1 MAKKVNNNDK
11 RINYKIERIRTP
23 MSREK
28 LNDLYKE
35 LKSEDDYV
43 NYHLDLIE
51 DTHNRYMITIMNDDS
66 TSPIKNSDETKSYG
80 FMKPSEALEFVT
92 NYIDEGRTNSKP
104 KAVMQNGY
112 SKRSAD
118 KYKELVEYEREEGK
132 VVNSF
137 TKPTFEDIMDNVYVN
152 TYNGSTYHLPDEELP
167 DDLREDV
174 GVIIPGLIDTREE
187 YFEFVKRLKDRGRN
201 GLGRSIYER
210 YEDYEE
216 AVDIIEQ
223 YKQALYDKYGGK
235 EEFFY
240 AKDLGGMF
248 GAYEYF
254 PTVKP
259 RFKKTAR
266 NIKMDRGINLNEL
279 ALVTDMGKRIR
290 EELDEE
296 IDQIEVNH
304 EYTLYENTPPKFKD
318 LPDDLKLFYKNDKN
332 DINGFTHTKRFKSIE
347 DYAQELIR
355 SKDSDKQM
363 EGYRILEGIA
373 NDILANQP
381 LYHSDFVDVI
391 DSDDLSINALISQY
405 QYDKLLHE
413 TDYNV
418 DYVDE
423 MIGTVESEKAF
434 RKFVEEQIIAEH
446 GYDINNPMDKTRVKD
461 MVDYASK
468 YVFDTGFRRMEDEKS
483 KVNSAGEVLYR
494 NNKQIGFG
502 KEEDRSKVKSNES
515 KLQAYVREIGNL
527 AKDSLNRMNSNA
539 DVVSRQQGE
548 STIDIHECTGYQTL
562 DAVNG
567 SFTLEP
573 TPTALLKYMKN
584 NEMLAKKI
592 YEISSDRKVDN
603 MFSER
608 TNIDDFVN
616 EAKTVSKPMIT
627 GNMIDKSLQSNRKG
641 GR

>member
-51 DTHNRYMITIMNDDS
+51 DTHNRYMITVMNDDS

-92 NYIDEGRTNSKP
+92 NYIDEGKTNSKP

-332 DINGFTHTKRFKSIE
+332 DINGFTHTKNFKSIE

-363 EGYRILEGIA
+363 EGYRILEGIR

-391 DSDDLSINALISQY
+391 DSDDLSINALMSQY

-502 KEEDRSKVKSNES
+502 KEEDRTKVKSNES

>member
-1 MAKKVNNNDK
+1 MAKKVNSNDK

-332 DINGFTHTKRFKSIE
+332 DINGFTHTKNFKSIE

-363 EGYRILEGIA
+363 EGYRILEGIR

-391 DSDDLSINALISQY
+391 DSDDLSINALMSQY

-468 YVFDTGFRRMEDEKS
+468 YVFDTGFRKMEDEKS

-494 NNKQIGFG
+494 NNKEIGFG
-502 KEEDRSKVKSNES
+502 KEADRTKVKSNES

-592 YEISSDRKVDN
+592 YEISSDRKVNN

>member
-66 TSPIKNSDETKSYG
+66 TSPIKNADETKSYG

-132 VVNSF
+132 VINSF

-332 DINGFTHTKRFKSIE
+332 DINGFTHTKNFKSIE

-363 EGYRILEGIA
+363 EGYRILEGIR

-391 DSDDLSINALISQY
+391 DSDDLSINALMSQY

-494 NNKQIGFG
+494 NNKEIGFG
-502 KEEDRSKVKSNES
+502 KEADRTKVKSNES

>member
-332 DINGFTHTKRFKSIE
+332 DINGFTHTKNFKSIE

-363 EGYRILEGIA
+363 EGYRILEGIR

-391 DSDDLSINALISQY
+391 DSDDLSINALMSQY

-502 KEEDRSKVKSNES
+502 KEEDRTKVKSNES

-592 YEISSDRKVDN
+592 YEISSDRKVNN

>member
-332 DINGFTHTKRFKSIE
+332 DINGFTHTKNFKSIE

-363 EGYRILEGIA
+363 EGYRILEGIR

-391 DSDDLSINALISQY
+391 DSDDLSVNALMSQY

-494 NNKQIGFG
+494 NNKEIGFG
-502 KEEDRSKVKSNES
+502 KEADRTKVKSNES

>member
-248 GAYEYF
+248 GAYEYY

-363 EGYRILEGIA
+363 EGYRILEGIR

-391 DSDDLSINALISQY
+391 DSDDLSINALMSQY

-468 YVFDTGFRRMEDEKS
+468 YVFDTGFRKMEDEKS

>member
-132 VVNSF
+132 VINSF

-332 DINGFTHTKRFKSIE
+332 DINGFTHTKNFKSIE

-363 EGYRILEGIA
+363 EGYRILEGIR

-391 DSDDLSINALISQY
+391 DSDDLSINALMSQY

-494 NNKQIGFG
+494 NNKEIGFG
-502 KEEDRSKVKSNES
+502 KEADRTKVKSNES

-562 DAVNG
+562 DVVNG

-592 YEISSDRKVDN
+592 YEISSDRKVNN

>member
-332 DINGFTHTKRFKSIE
+332 DINGFTHTKNFKSIE

-363 EGYRILEGIA
+363 EGYRILEGIR

-423 MIGTVESEKAF
+423 MIGTEESEKAF

-502 KEEDRSKVKSNES
+502 KEEDRTKVKSNES

>member
-28 LNDLYKE
+28 LNELYKE

-332 DINGFTHTKRFKSIE
+332 DINGFTHTKNFKSIE

-363 EGYRILEGIA
+363 EGYRILEGIR

-391 DSDDLSINALISQY
+391 DSDDLSINALMSQY

-483 KVNSAGEVLYR
+483 KVNSVGEVLYR
-494 NNKQIGFG
+494 NNKEIGFG
-502 KEEDRSKVKSNES
+502 KEADRTKVKSNES

>member
-132 VVNSF
+132 VINSF

-332 DINGFTHTKRFKSIE
+332 DINGFTHTKNFKSIE

-363 EGYRILEGIA
+363 EGYRILEGIR

-391 DSDDLSINALISQY
+391 DSDDLSINALMSQY

>member
-223 YKQALYDKYGGK
+223 YKQAIYDKYGGK

-332 DINGFTHTKRFKSIE
+332 DINGFTHTKNFKSIE

-363 EGYRILEGIA
+363 EGYRILEGIR

-391 DSDDLSINALISQY
+391 DSDDLSINALMSQY

-502 KEEDRSKVKSNES
+502 KEEDRTKVKSNES

-592 YEISSDRKVDN
+592 YEISSDRKVNN

>member
-332 DINGFTHTKRFKSIE
+332 DINGFTHTKNFKSIE

-363 EGYRILEGIA
+363 EGYRILEGIR

-391 DSDDLSINALISQY
+391 DSDDLSINALMSQY

-468 YVFDTGFRRMEDEKS
+468 YVFDTGFRKMEDEKS

-502 KEEDRSKVKSNES
+502 KEEDRTKVKSNES

-592 YEISSDRKVDN
+592 YELSSDRKVDN

>member
-332 DINGFTHTKRFKSIE
+332 DINGFTHTKNFKSIE

-363 EGYRILEGIA
+363 EGYRILEGIR

-391 DSDDLSINALISQY
+391 DSDDLSINALMSQY

-502 KEEDRSKVKSNES
+502 KEEDRTKVKSNES

-616 EAKTVSKPMIT
+616 EAKTASKPMIT

>member
-363 EGYRILEGIA
+363 EGYRILEGIR

-418 DYVDE
+418 NYVDV
-423 MIGTVESEKAF
+423 MIGTEESEKAF

-468 YVFDTGFRRMEDEKS
+468 YVFDTGFRKMEDEKS

>member
-1 MAKKVNNNDK
+1 MAKKVNSNDK

-332 DINGFTHTKRFKSIE
+332 DINGFTHTKNFKSIE

-363 EGYRILEGIA
+363 EGYRILEGIR

-391 DSDDLSINALISQY
+391 DSDDLSINALMSQY

>member
-332 DINGFTHTKRFKSIE
+332 DINGFTHTKNFKSIE

-363 EGYRILEGIA
+363 EGYRILEGIR

-391 DSDDLSINALISQY
+391 DSDDLSINALMSQY

-423 MIGTVESEKAF
+423 MIGTTESEKAF

-502 KEEDRSKVKSNES
+502 KEEDRTKVKSNES

-562 DAVNG
+562 DTVNG

-592 YEISSDRKVDN
+592 YEISSDRKVNN

>member
-248 GAYEYF
+248 GAYEYY

-332 DINGFTHTKRFKSIE
+332 DINGFTHTKNFKSIE

-363 EGYRILEGIA
+363 EGYRILEGIR

-391 DSDDLSINALISQY
+391 DSDDLSINALMSQY

>member
-28 LNDLYKE
+28 LNELYKE

-332 DINGFTHTKRFKSIE
+332 DINGFTHTKNFKSIE

-363 EGYRILEGIA
+363 EGYRILEGIR

-391 DSDDLSINALISQY
+391 DSDDLSINALMSQY

>member
-1 MAKKVNNNDK
+1 MAKKINNNDK

-332 DINGFTHTKRFKSIE
+332 DINGFTHTKNFKSIE

-363 EGYRILEGIA
+363 EGYRILEGIR

-391 DSDDLSINALISQY
+391 DSDDLSINALMSQY

-468 YVFDTGFRRMEDEKS
+468 YVFDTGFRKMEDEKS

-494 NNKQIGFG
+494 NNKEIGFG
-502 KEEDRSKVKSNES
+502 KEADRTKVKSNES

-548 STIDIHECTGYQTL
+548 STIDIHECTGYQTI

>member
-132 VVNSF
+132 VINSF

-332 DINGFTHTKRFKSIE
+332 DINGFTHTKNFKSIE

-363 EGYRILEGIA
+363 EGYRILEGIR

-391 DSDDLSINALISQY
+391 DSDDLSINALMSQY

-418 DYVDE
+418 DYVDG
-423 MIGTVESEKAF
+423 MIGTEESEKAF

>member
-1 MAKKVNNNDK
+1 MAKKVNSNDK

-332 DINGFTHTKRFKSIE
+332 DINGFTHTKNFKSIE

-363 EGYRILEGIA
+363 EGYRILEGIR

-391 DSDDLSINALISQY
+391 DSDDLSINALMSQY

-494 NNKQIGFG
+494 NNKEIGFG
-502 KEEDRSKVKSNES
+502 KEADRTKVKSNES

>member
-92 NYIDEGRTNSKP
+92 NYIDEGKTNSKP

-332 DINGFTHTKRFKSIE
+332 DINGFTHTKNFKSIE

-391 DSDDLSINALISQY
+391 DSDDLSINALMSQY

>member
-468 YVFDTGFRRMEDEKS
+468 YVFDNGFRRMEDEKS

-502 KEEDRSKVKSNES
+502 KEEDRTKVKSNES

>member
-51 DTHNRYMITIMNDDS
+51 ETHNRYMITIMNDDS

-332 DINGFTHTKRFKSIE
+332 DINGFTHTKNFKSIE

-363 EGYRILEGIA
+363 EGYRILEGIR

-391 DSDDLSINALISQY
+391 DSDDLSINALMSQY

-502 KEEDRSKVKSNES
+502 KEEDRTKVKSNES

>member
-1 MAKKVNNNDK
+1 MAKKVNSNDK

-332 DINGFTHTKRFKSIE
+332 DINGFTHTKNFKSIE

-363 EGYRILEGIA
+363 EGYRILEGIR

-391 DSDDLSINALISQY
+391 DSDDLSINALMSQY

-502 KEEDRSKVKSNES
+502 KEEDRTKVKSNES

-592 YEISSDRKVDN
+592 YELSSDRKVDN

>member
-332 DINGFTHTKRFKSIE
+332 DINGFTHTKNFKSIE

-363 EGYRILEGIA
+363 EGYRILEGIR

-391 DSDDLSINALISQY
+391 DSDDLSINALMSQY

-494 NNKQIGFG
+494 NNKEIGFG
-502 KEEDRSKVKSNES
+502 KEADRTKVKSNES

>member
-1 MAKKVNNNDK
+1 MAKKVNSNDK

-28 LNDLYKE
+28 LNELYKE

-66 TSPIKNSDETKSYG
+66 KSPIKNSDETRSYG
-80 FMKPSEALEFVT
+80 FMKPSEALEFIT

-118 KYKELVEYEREEGK
+118 KYKELVEYEKEEGR
-132 VVNSF
+132 VINNF
-137 TKPTFEDIMDNVYVN
+137 TKLTFDDIMDNIYVN
-152 TYNGSTYHLPDEELP
+152 AYNGSTYHLPDEELP

-248 GAYEYF
+248 GAYEYY

-296 IDQIEVNH
+296 INQIEVNH
-304 EYTLYENTPPKFKD
+304 EYTLYDNTPPKFKD

-332 DINGFTHTKRFKSIE
+332 DINGFTHTKNFKSIE

-355 SKDSDKQM
+355 SKDSEKQM
-363 EGYRILEGIA
+363 EGYRIIEGIK
-373 NDILANQP
+373 NDILASQP
-381 LYHSDFVDVI
+381 LYYSDFVDVV
-391 DSDDLSINALISQY
+391 DSDDLSINALINQY

-413 TDYNV
+413 TGYNV
-418 DYVDE
+418 DYADE
-423 MIGTVESEKAF
+423 MIGTIESEKAF
-434 RKFVEEQIIAEH
+434 RKFVEEQLIAEH

-468 YVFDTGFRRMEDEKS
+468 YVFDSGFRRMEDEKA

-494 NNKQIGFG
+494 NNKQVGFG
-502 KEEDRSKVKSNES
+502 KEEDRAKVKSNES

-527 AKDSLNRMNSNA
+527 AKSSLDRMNSNA
-539 DVVSRQQGE
+539 DIVSNQGE

-573 TPTALLKYMKN
+573 TATALLKYMKN

-592 YEISSDRKVDN
+592 YELSSDRNVGN

-616 EAKTVSKPMIT
+616 EAKTTSKPMIT
-627 GNMIDKSLQSNRKG
+627 GKMISKSLQSNRRG

>member
-132 VVNSF
+132 MVNSF

-332 DINGFTHTKRFKSIE
+332 DINGFTHTKNFKSIE

-363 EGYRILEGIA
+363 EGYRILEGIR

-391 DSDDLSINALISQY
+391 DSDDLSINALMSQY

>member
-216 AVDIIEQ
+216 AVDIIDQ

-332 DINGFTHTKRFKSIE
+332 DINGFTHTKNFKSIE

-363 EGYRILEGIA
+363 EGYRILEGIR

-391 DSDDLSINALISQY
+391 DSDDLSINALMSQY

-494 NNKQIGFG
+494 NNKEIGFG
-502 KEEDRSKVKSNES
+502 KEEDRTKVKSNES

>member
-112 SKRSAD
+112 SKRSTD

-332 DINGFTHTKRFKSIE
+332 DINGFTHTKNFKSIE

-363 EGYRILEGIA
+363 EGYRILEGIR

-391 DSDDLSINALISQY
+391 DSDDLSINALMSQY

-494 NNKQIGFG
+494 NNKEIGFG
-502 KEEDRSKVKSNES
+502 KEADRTKVKSNES

>member
-132 VVNSF
+132 VINSF

-332 DINGFTHTKRFKSIE
+332 DINGFTHTKNFKSIE

-363 EGYRILEGIA
+363 EGYRILEGIR

-391 DSDDLSINALISQY
+391 DSDDLSINALMSQY

-434 RKFVEEQIIAEH
+434 RKFVEEQIITEH

-494 NNKQIGFG
+494 NNKEIGFG
-502 KEEDRSKVKSNES
+502 KEADRTKVKSNES

>member
-66 TSPIKNSDETKSYG
+66 TSPIKKSDETKSYG

-332 DINGFTHTKRFKSIE
+332 DINGFTHTKNFKSIE

-363 EGYRILEGIA
+363 EGYRILEGIR

-391 DSDDLSINALISQY
+391 DSDDLSINALMSQY

>member
-66 TSPIKNSDETKSYG
+66 KSPIKNSDETKSYG

-266 NIKMDRGINLNEL
+266 NIKMDKGINLNEL

-296 IDQIEVNH
+296 INQIEVNH

-332 DINGFTHTKRFKSIE
+332 DINGFTHTKNFKSIE

-363 EGYRILEGIA
+363 EGYRILEGIR

-391 DSDDLSINALISQY
+391 DSDDLSINALMSQY

-494 NNKQIGFG
+494 NNKEIGFG
-502 KEEDRSKVKSNES
+502 KEEDRTKVKSNES

>member
-1 MAKKVNNNDK
+1 MAKKINNNDK

-332 DINGFTHTKRFKSIE
+332 DINGFTHTKNFKSIE

-363 EGYRILEGIA
+363 EGYRILEGIR

-391 DSDDLSINALISQY
+391 DSDDLSINALMSQY

-494 NNKQIGFG
+494 NNKEIGFG
-502 KEEDRSKVKSNES
+502 KEADRTKVKSNES

>member
-363 EGYRILEGIA
+363 EGYRILEGIR

-391 DSDDLSINALISQY
+391 DSDDLSINALMSQY

-502 KEEDRSKVKSNES
+502 KEEDRTKVKSNES

>member
-363 EGYRILEGIA
+363 EGYRILEGIR

-391 DSDDLSINALISQY
+391 DSDDLSINALMSQY

>member
-1 MAKKVNNNDK
+1 MAKKINNNDK

-216 AVDIIEQ
+216 AIDIIEQ
-223 YKQALYDKYGGK
+223 YKQAIYDKYGGK

-332 DINGFTHTKRFKSIE
+332 DINGFTHTKNFKSIE

-363 EGYRILEGIA
+363 EGYRILEGIR

-391 DSDDLSINALISQY
+391 DSDDLSINALMSQY

-446 GYDINNPMDKTRVKD
+446 GYDINNPMDKTRLKD

-494 NNKQIGFG
+494 NNKEIGFG
-502 KEEDRSKVKSNES
+502 KEADRTKVKSNES

>member
-216 AVDIIEQ
+216 AVDIIDQ

-332 DINGFTHTKRFKSIE
+332 DINGFTHTKNFKSIE

-363 EGYRILEGIA
+363 EGYRILEGIR

-391 DSDDLSINALISQY
+391 DSDDLSINALMSQY

-494 NNKQIGFG
+494 NNKEIGFG
-502 KEEDRSKVKSNES
+502 KEADRTKVKSNES

-592 YEISSDRKVDN
+592 YEISSDRKVNN